1 MLCRKFEL
9 IPIKIGLF
17 TNFKSCSKSC
27 FTLYR
32 VVEDVHINGI
42 PIVPYIPY
50 VPLYIYLYPY
60 IYSTIYVY
68 IYTHTVLVQYV
79 HC

>member
-9 IPIKIGLF
+9 ISIKIGFF

-27 FTLYR
+27 FTLFR

-60 IYSTIYVY
+60 STCSVCSLLM
-68 IYTHTVLVQYV
+68 TVCSCYL
-79 HC
+79 